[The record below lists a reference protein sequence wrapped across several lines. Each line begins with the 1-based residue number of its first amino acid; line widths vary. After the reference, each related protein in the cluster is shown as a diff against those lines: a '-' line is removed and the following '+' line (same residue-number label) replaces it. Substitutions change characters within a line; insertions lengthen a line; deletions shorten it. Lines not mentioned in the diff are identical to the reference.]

1 MAATTTE
8 DLVILTRTFDLLAWL
23 IPKGESFPRGYRQT
37 VTARLLGAALDLSER
52 LQDAQATRGSIRRNH
67 LAAADGALNKLRL
80 YLRLAHSWRWLSDGQ
95 YEHVSRMVAEIGRLL
110 GGWIRQSAAGSP
122 AQP

>member
-1 MAATTTE
+1 MATTAAE
-8 DLVILTRTFDLLAWL
+8 NLVILARTFDLLAWL

-37 VTARLLGAALDLSER
+37 VTARLLGSALDLSER
-52 LQDAQATRGSIRRNH
+52 LEDAQATRGSARRSH
-67 LAAADGALNKLRL
+67 LAGADGALNRLRL
-80 YLRLAHSWRWLSDGQ
+80 YLRLAHTWCWLSDGQ